1 MFGAQIRLAAELNL
15 PLVIHCRNA
24 WREIFDILTIVNR
37 RSTIVGV
44 FHSWTGDWEAAKKAL
59 DLGFYISFSGIVT
72 FKNAPDIQE
81 VARKIPFDRMLVETD
96 SPFLAPDPIRGSK
109 NEPKNVKIVAQ
120 FIADLRNQTVN
131 EVSSKT
137 SANARKLFNLL

>member
-1 MFGAQIRLAAELNL
+1 MTFQ
-15 PLVIHCRNA
+15 NA
-24 WREIFDILTIVNR
+24 RE
-37 RSTIVGV
+37 
-44 FHSWTGDWEAAKKAL
+44 
-59 DLGFYISFSGIVT
+59 
-72 FKNAPDIQE
+72 IQE

-96 SPFLAPDPIRGSK
+96 SPFLAPDPVRGSK

-120 FIADLRNQTVN
+120 FIAGIRNQTVD